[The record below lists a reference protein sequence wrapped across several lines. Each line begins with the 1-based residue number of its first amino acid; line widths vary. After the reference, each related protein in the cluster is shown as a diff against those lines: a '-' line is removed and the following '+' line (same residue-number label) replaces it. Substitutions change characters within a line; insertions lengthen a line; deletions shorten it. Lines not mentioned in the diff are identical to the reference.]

1 MNVGT
6 EFLRTKGAR
15 IVDEI
20 NLEKLYRQMARIRSF
35 ELAAS
40 DLWRR
45 GMISGELHLGTGE
58 EAVVAGVVAHLV
70 EGDAMA
76 LDHRSTPP
84 LIARGADIKS
94 LVSELLGSEDGICR
108 GRGGHMHLFVP
119 NLLSASSGIVGS
131 SGPLGAGFA
140 LAASR
145 LRPGKV
151 AVCFFGEGA
160 MNQGMMLESLNLAAS
175 WKLPLVFVCKDSG
188 WAITTRSK
196 EVTSGKLDRRARAF
210 GMSSWRVN
218 GLRADKVW
226 EVSRRAIS
234 QARGGGGPAF
244 ILAKCTHLDGHF
256 LGDPLLRVL
265 EDPIGQ
271 MKEIG
276 GPLIKSTT
284 RGGASWREKIAGF
297 GTIGKAISEVAL
309 ERTLR
314 KRDPLTVTGKL
325 LGDRAPELWAEAKTE
340 IEAEVAKALEE
351 CGISCG

>member
-1 MNVGT
+1 M
-6 EFLRTKGAR
+6 
-15 IVDEI
+15 DEI
-20 NLEKLYRQMARIRSF
+20 KLEKLYSQMARMRSF

-40 DLWRR
+40 DLWQR

-84 LIARGADIKS
+84 LVARGADIK
-94 LVSELLGSEDGICR
+94 LLASELLGWQDGICR

-119 NLLSASSGIVGS
+119 DLLSASSGIVGS
-131 SGPLGAGFA
+131 SGPLGVGFA

-160 MNQGMMLESLNLAAS
+160 MNQGMMLESLNLAVS
-175 WKLPLVFVCKDSG
+175 WKLPLVFVCKDNG

-196 EVTSGKLDRRARAF
+196 DVTSGRLERRARAF
-210 GMSSWRVN
+210 GMPSWRVN

-226 EVSRRAIS
+226 EASRRAIS
-234 QARGGGGPAF
+234 RARAGGGPAF
-244 ILAKCTHLDGHF
+244 ILARCTHLDGHF

-265 EDPIGQ
+265 EDPVGQ
-271 MKEIG
+271 MREIG
-276 GPLIKSTT
+276 EPLIKSVASE
-284 RGGASWREKIAGF
+284 GATWKEKVAGL
-297 GTIGKAISEVAL
+297 GSIGKTISVVAL
-309 ERTLR
+309 ERRLR
-314 KRDPLTVTGKL
+314 KLDPLEVTGKL
-325 LGDRAPELWAEAKTE
+325 LGDKALELRAEAESE
-340 IEAEVAKALEE
+340 IEAEVAKALKGRE
-351 CGISCG
+351 GL